1 MAKLPDSSKIDG
13 ECELCGYPGIIDMTC
28 SECGGRIISL
38 TEEAAVQSA
47 SGGDDDRYDP
57 AEVATVSLEDLAEEE
72 DKEDSDTNY

>member
-1 MAKLPDSSKIDG
+1 MSKPIDTSRIDG

-38 TEEAAVQSA
+38 TEETAEQSV
-47 SGGDDDRYDP
+47 SGGDNDRYDP

-72 DKEDSDTNY
+72 DKEDETTDF